1 MKIKEIKPKNRD
13 YEFEADLEN
22 HPLGNQ
28 FMYRLHYVDYHR
40 FGEGYGMGPNNVGR
54 MDFHFKPFMLPQG
67 MSREDAFKVL
77 SYLTDYIEK
86 RNHLTPCSYDSV
98 AFLDKMLEL
107 DKLGFVKLNTSLD
120 KHSNEVIDLFTVTGR
135 LLLFKQSEY
144 YQKYFEWY
152 TENVTFEE
160 VRDIYAKYDKE
171 FDNIEEQ
178 NMVLELTKKVI

>member
-1 MKIKEIKPKNRD
+1 MKIESKNRD

-28 FMYRLHYVDYHR
+28 NMYRLHYLDYHR
-40 FGEGYGMGPNNVGR
+40 IGEGYGIGFNNVGT
-54 MDFHFKPFMLPQG
+54 MDFFFKPFLLPQG

-120 KHSNEVIDLFTVTGR
+120 KYSDEVIDLFTVTGR

-160 VRDIYAKYDKE
+160 ARDIYARCGMELYD
-171 FDNIEEQ
+171 IEGQ
-178 NMVLELTKKVI
+178 NSTLVLTKKTFE

>member
-1 MKIKEIKPKNRD
+1 MKIKPKNRD

-28 FMYRLHYVDYHR
+28 IMYRLHYVDYHR
-40 FGEGYGMGPNNVGR
+40 IGEGYRMKPNNVGT
-54 MDFHFKPFMLPQG
+54 MDFSFKPFLLPQG

-120 KHSNEVIDLFTVTGR
+120 KYSDEVIDLFTVTGR

-160 VRDIYAKYDKE
+160 ARDIYARCGRE
-171 FDNIEEQ
+171 LNNIEQ
-178 NMVLELTKKVI
+178 NSILELTKKII